1 MTKKLENIFEPSKAY
16 ATVLRQLGNQSQTKK
31 RYFVFSLV
39 LVLNMKLLLL
49 PCSNHQ
55 DHHTLSL
62 SHNFKALIKDEI
74 GSQTMQMP
82 PMQPLK
88 WPFTDSNNKD
98 IHNSPQDIKVTNK
111 NSLQREEDFRHN
123 NQRTRIVATSLAQ
136 RPALNKDDLPH
147 LEDRKSV
154 V

>member
-1 MTKKLENIFEPSKAY
+1 MTKQLGNIFEPSKPY

-39 LVLNMKLLLL
+39 LILNMKLLLL

-62 SHNFKALIKDEI
+62 SHNFKALIREKI

-82 PMQPLK
+82 PMHSHLK
-88 WPFTDSNNKD
+88 WPSTDNNNKD
-98 IHNSPQDIKVTNK
+98 IHNLPRDIKATSK
-111 NSLQREEDFRHN
+111 NSLQHEEDFRHN
-123 NQRTRIVATSLAQ
+123 NQRIKTVPTPLAQ

-147 LEDRKSV
+147 LESDV
-154 V
+154 

>member
-1 MTKKLENIFEPSKAY
+1 MTKQLENIFEPSKAY
-16 ATVLRQLGNQSQTKK
+16 AIVLRQLRNQSQTKE

-62 SHNFKALIKDEI
+62 SHDFKVLIKYEI

-82 PMQPLK
+82 PMHSPLK
-88 WPFTDSNNKD
+88 WPSTNSNNKD
-98 IHNSPQDIKVTNK
+98 VHNPPQDIKATNK
-111 NSLQREEDFRHN
+111 NSIQREEDFRHN
-123 NQRTRIVATSLAQ
+123 NQRTKIVATPLAQ
-136 RPALNKDDLPH
+136 RPTLNKNDLPH
-147 LEDRKSV
+147 LESDV
-154 V
+154 